1 MDNKKKKVAGGSQ
14 CAERLLNGVE
24 EAADLP
30 GPLVPWEEGGKVHGE
45 GVPPVQGGEL
55 VPPPGHHLAGGGITT
70 NRNYL

>member
-1 MDNKKKKVAGGSQ
+1 M
-14 CAERLLNGVE
+14 NGVE

-45 GVPPVQGGEL
+45 GVHPVQGGEL